1 MADEDKKGL
10 FGKFFDVLEASLDE
24 RLEKAKAPK
33 MSADE
38 QEELDEAFYRKSL
51 YQDPSY
57 TVGTQG
63 YQEKTA
69 RLSFELLRMMAKN
82 NTTVVGIIQTFQNKV
97 AAFAKPVKSKYEKG
111 FRIKPKN
118 EEERILEIKKELF
131 PEVYGEAEEND
142 SKSVERRSEEA
153 RQSVKNVTDKTETPE
168 DMEESADGDLDKE
181 KLSEIEMD
189 RIAREELEKQSRERI
204 QDLQNLITT
213 CGSLEE
219 RPFDTKRWNFD
230 SFLRALTRDSLTYD
244 WIAVERIED
253 KADRLHH
260 WVPVDASTIRYATP
274 QLKLYNNYKMDVPSP
289 NILFPEKELERVM
302 EHQEDLVELDEEKLA
317 NEEYKYVQVIRG
329 KIERAFTEGELV
341 VGMRNP
347 TTDIYANGYSYAEL
361 ELLLSIISSHIYT
374 ENYNK
379 LYFSQG
385 FSAKGILHVKANL
398 TRRKLET
405 LRLQWKHMV
414 SGNRNSFQT
423 PILAGMEEVQWIP
436 LTQSHSDM
444 EFDKW
449 MNYLIKVICMVY
461 QIDPSELGFGM
472 RDEGGKGG
480 GLSGDNTKEKM
491 DNSRQKGLVPL
502 LRYFERFINENIVSK
517 LDPDYEFEFVGVED
531 ESLDEATARLQEE
544 VKALKTLNEA
554 RAELGLR
561 PIEGADDLILEPTYQ
576 QWYAQ
581 FHPQAREQQAQMME
595 QNQIEQGNQLD
606 GDVANMF
613 EQSDEPE
620 EASPEDV
627 EKSLNKS
634 LVRIE
639 TYEVKDD

>member
-10 FGKFFDVLEASLDE
+10 FGKMLDALEASLDE
-24 RLEKAKAPK
+24 RIEKARAPK
-33 MSADE
+33 MSE
-38 QEELDEAFYRKSL
+38 GQEDAAEEAFYRKSL
-51 YQDPSY
+51 YSDPSY

-69 RLSFELLRMMAKN
+69 RLSFELLRMMARN
-82 NTTVVGIIQTFQNKV
+82 NTTVMGIIQTFQNKV
-97 AAFAKPVKSKYEKG
+97 ASFAKPVKSKYERG
-111 FRIKPKN
+111 FRIKLKN
-118 EEERILEIKKELF
+118 EEDQLLEIKKELF
-131 PEVYGEAEEND
+131 PEVFGEDNEKSGSTEKQSED
-142 SKSVERRSEEA
+142 SRDNA
-153 RQSVKNVTDKTETPE
+153 QNVTEQIDAPE
-168 DMEESADGDLDKE
+168 EMVESADGDLNPE
-181 KLSEIEMD
+181 KLSEAEMD
-189 RIAREELEKQSRERI
+189 RIAQKELEKRTKETI
-204 QDLQNLITT
+204 QDIQNLVVT
-213 CGSLEE
+213 CGSLED
-219 RPFDTKRWNFD
+219 RPFETKRWNFD

-253 KADRLHH
+253 ETDRLHH
-260 WVPVDASTIRYATP
+260 WVPVDASTVRYATP
-274 QLKLYNNYKMDVPSP
+274 QLKMYNNFKMDVPSP

-302 EHQEDLVELDEEKLA
+302 EHQKDLVNLDEEKLE
-317 NEEYKYVQVIRG
+317 NDEYKYVQVIRG
-329 KIERAFTEGELV
+329 KIERAFTESELV

-361 ELLLSIISSHIYT
+361 ELLLSMISSHIYT

-449 MNYLIKVICMVY
+449 MNYLIKTICMVY
-461 QIDPSELGFGM
+461 QIDPAEIGFGM
-472 RDEGGKGG
+472 KDEGGKGG
-480 GLSGDNTKEKM
+480 GLSGDNTKEKL
-491 DNSRQKGLVPL
+491 DNSRQKGLVPM
-502 LRYFERFINENIVSK
+502 LRFFERFINENIVCK
-517 LDPDYEFEFVGVED
+517 INPDYELEFVGVDD
-531 ESLDEATARLQEE
+531 ESMEEATARLQGEIKA
-544 VKALKTLNEA
+544 VKSVNEA

-561 PIEGADDLILEPTYQ
+561 PIEGADDLILEPTYF
-576 QWYAQ
+576 QWYSM
-581 FHPQAREQQAQMME
+581 FHPQAKENQKQMME
-595 QNQIEQGNQLD
+595 QQQMQQGNMLD
-606 GDVANMF
+606 TDVANMF
-613 EQSDEPE
+613 ESTDEPE
-620 EASPEDV
+620 QPTPEGV

-639 TYEVKDD
+639 TYEIKDD